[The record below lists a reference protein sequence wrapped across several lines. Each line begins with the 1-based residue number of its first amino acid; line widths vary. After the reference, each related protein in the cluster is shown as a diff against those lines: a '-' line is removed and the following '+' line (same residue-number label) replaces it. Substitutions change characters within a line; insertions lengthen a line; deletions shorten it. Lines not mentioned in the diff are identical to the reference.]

1 MSDHA
6 QDLHDPAT
14 ETHLEEPMEDG
25 DNASSG
31 ILLEKADYDH
41 SSPEVTSLNSST
53 ILDHPEDDSKAEHGD
68 NKEKSSKLTPTK
80 HAAPALVSNTPVTR
94 PVTGAAPA
102 KPVNPIVPLSSS
114 TELSTDV
121 IDLNQTMPWRLLAPF
136 VSRETVLSLAKMT
149 AINFFLPFINGV
161 FLGFG
166 EICAHELA
174 YRWGWIHSAHVVSVP
189 GRRPVGNEIGIRAAG
204 VSGAGSVGSVSG
216 TSGSGYAG
224 SRSGIGGLGRFEDE
238 FEVSNKSTTTRF

>member
-6 QDLHDPAT
+6 QELHDPAK

-53 ILDHPEDDSKAEHGD
+53 ILDHPEDEHGD

-80 HAAPALVSNTPVTR
+80 HAASAVVSNTPVTR
-94 PVTGAAPA
+94 PVTGAIPVM
-102 KPVNPIVPLSSS
+102 PVNPAVPLSSS

-121 IDLNQTMPWRLLAPF
+121 IDLNQTMPWRILAPF

-189 GRRPVGNEIGIRAAG
+189 GRRPVGNEVGIRAGGVMEAG
-204 VSGAGSVGSVSG
+204 SG

-238 FEVSNKSTTTRF
+238 LEVSNRSTSTRF